1 MKKIIN
7 KPENYVDEMLEG
19 LYAAHPDYITY
30 TADDLRCLV
39 TSNKVAGKVG
49 IVTGGGSGT
58 SAIIPGIC
66 WKRYAGWLLCRRWC
80 SVTKPGTGDLMLQ
93 KK

>member
-49 IVTGGGSGT
+49 IVTGGFRT
-58 SAIIPGIC
+58 FAIIPGIC
-66 WKRYAGWLLCRRWC
+66 RKRYAGWLLCRRC
-80 SVTKPGTGDLMLQ
+80 VPVTKPGTGI
-93 KK
+93 

>member
-30 TADDLRCLV
+30 TADDWKGWHRYRWWF
-39 TSNKVAGKVG
+39 
-49 IVTGGGSGT
+49 GT
-58 SAIIPGIC
+58 FAIIPGIC
-66 WKRYAGWLLCRRWC
+66 WKRHAGWLLCRRC
-80 SVTKPGTGDLMLQ
+80 VPVTKSGTGI
-93 KK
+93 

>member
-39 TSNKVAGKVG
+39 TSNKVAGKVSLQ
-49 IVTGGGSGT
+49 V
-58 SAIIPGIC
+58 AVQDIC
-66 WKRYAGWLLCRRWC
+66 HYSW
-80 SVTKPGTGDLMLQ
+80 DM
-93 KK
+93 

>member
-39 TSNKVAGKVG
+39 TSNKV
-49 IVTGGGSGT
+49 
-58 SAIIPGIC
+58 C
-66 WKRYAGWLLCRRWC
+66 WMVA
-80 SVTKPGTGDLMLQ
+80 V
-93 KK
+93 

>member
-39 TSNKVAGKVG
+39 TSNHVSWKGWYRYRWRFR
-49 IVTGGGSGT
+49 TF
-58 SAIIPGIC
+58 AIIPGIC
-66 WKRYAGWLLCRRWC
+66 RKRYVGWLLCRRC
-80 SVTKPGTGDLMLQ
+80 VPVTKPGTGI
-93 KK
+93 

>member
-49 IVTGGGSGT
+49 IVTGCLLYT
-58 SAIIPGIC
+58 SNPNQCISEG
-66 WKRYAGWLLCRRWC
+66 
-80 SVTKPGTGDLMLQ
+80 M
-93 KK
+93 

>member
-49 IVTGGGSGT
+49 ILHLSRTNGF
-58 SAIIPGIC
+58 
-66 WKRYAGWLLCRRWC
+66 R
-80 SVTKPGTGDLMLQ
+80 KPGVRRAGTGTLLPGVCQ
-93 KK
+93 VK